1 MGNKL
6 YYCYST
12 HLPVTYEEAVKSYC
26 RPILEFPKDVEVV
39 LKSNGCVPSFYK
51 DKFTKQFYNGEWVDS
66 FDKDVFPIRNPSFTK
81 LVWSKG
87 CEYKHIADID
97 VEIQTLKSKVSNIL
111 RDIEKLEIKRV
122 KYLESIK
129 FLGENK

>member
-1 MGNKL
+1 MGDKL
-6 YYCYST
+6 YYCYNT
-12 HLPVTYEEAVKSYC
+12 HLPVTYEEAANSCY

-39 LKSNGCVPSFYK
+39 LKSNGCTPSFYK
-51 DKFTKQFYNGEWVDS
+51 DEFKKQFYNGEWVDS
-66 FDKDVFPIRNPSFTK
+66 FDKDVFPIRNPSFTR

-87 CEYKHIADID
+87 CEYKHVADID

-129 FLGENK
+129 LLGENK